1 MAILSTDVLLEV
13 YEFMITAL
21 IVVQLICAV
30 ALIVVITMQTGKS
43 SGLGAISGG
52 NDTFFGA
59 GKSKSKDAILAT
71 ATKWIAGA
79 FCLLTYLITLL
90 S

>member
-1 MAILSTDVLLEV
+1 MVTAMIVL
-13 YEFMITAL
+13 
-21 IVVQLICAV
+21 QLLCAV
-30 ALIVVITMQTGKS
+30 ALIVVITLQTGKS
-43 SGLGAISGG
+43 SGLGAIGGG
-52 NDTFFGA
+52 NDSFFGS
-59 GKSKSKDAILAT
+59 GKSKSKDAMLAS